1 MNVEPK
7 RLHRSTNESM
17 LFGVA
22 GGMAEY
28 FDIDPTLVRI
38 AWVVLAFA
46 SAGIA
51 LIAYLILAI
60 IMPKHALPHHA
71 PNPTAEVSAESSDP
85 EYEYDAPPAG
95 RRWSRGRTFLGGVL
109 IVLGVLFLLN
119 SLGALFWWRWDIF
132 WPVVIIAVGVAILAS
147 RMAGRDDG

>member
-1 MNVEPK
+1 MNVESK

-28 FDIDPTLVRI
+28 FDVDPTLVRI
-38 AWVVLAFA
+38 AWVVLTFA

-71 PNPTAEVSAESSDP
+71 RTSTDEVSTESSEP
-85 EYEYDAPPAG
+85 EYDVPPAG
-95 RRWSRGRTFLGGVL
+95 RRWSRGRTLLGGVL
-109 IVLGVLFLLN
+109 VVMGVLFLLN

>member
-1 MNVEPK
+1 MNVEHK

-28 FDIDPTLVRI
+28 FDVDPTLVRI
-38 AWVVLAFA
+38 AWVVLTFA

-60 IMPKHALPHHA
+60 IMPKHALPQHA
-71 PNPTAEVSAESSDP
+71 RTSTAEVSAESSEP
-85 EYEYDAPPAG
+85 EYDAPPAEQ
-95 RRWSRGRTFLGGVL
+95 RWGRGRTLLGGVL
-109 IVLGVLFLLN
+109 VVMGVLFLLN
-119 SLGALFWWRWDIF
+119 SLGALYWWRWDIF

>member
-7 RLHRSTNESM
+7 RLHRSTSESM

-28 FDIDPTLVRI
+28 FDVDPTLVRI
-38 AWVVLAFA
+38 AWVVLTFA

-60 IMPKHALPHHA
+60 IMPKHELREHA
-71 PNPTAEVSAESSDP
+71 PNPTAEASTESSGPD
-85 EYEYDAPPAG
+85 YDAPPAG
-95 RRWSRGRTFLGGVL
+95 RRWASGSILFGGVL
-109 IVLGVLFLLN
+109 IGIGVLFLLIN
-119 SLGALFWWRWDIF
+119 LGVLNWWRWDIF

-147 RMAGRDDG
+147 RLAGRDDG

>member
-1 MNVEPK
+1 MNVEHK

-28 FDIDPTLVRI
+28 FDVDPTLVRI
-38 AWVVLAFA
+38 AWVVLTFA

-60 IMPKHALPHHA
+60 IMPKHALPQHA
-71 PNPTAEVSAESSDP
+71 RTPTADVSTESSDP
-85 EYEYDAPPAG
+85 DYDAPPAG
-95 RRWSRGRTFLGGVL
+95 RRWSRGRTLLGGVL
-109 IVLGVLFLLN
+109 VVMGVLFLLN
-119 SLGALFWWRWDIF
+119 SLGALHWWRWDIF

-147 RMAGRDDG
+147 RLAGRDDG

>member
-1 MNVEPK
+1 MNVEPR

-28 FDIDPTLVRI
+28 FDVDPTLVRI
-38 AWVVLAFA
+38 AWVVLTFA

-60 IMPKHALPHHA
+60 IMPKHTLPHHV

-85 EYEYDAPPAG
+85 GYDAPPAG
-95 RRWSRGRTFLGGVL
+95 RRWSGKRTFLGGTL

-119 SLGALFWWRWDIF
+119 SLGALFWWRWEIF
-132 WPVVIIAVGVAILAS
+132 WPVVVIAVGVAILAS
-147 RMAGRDDG
+147 HLAGRDDG

>member
-7 RLHRSTNESM
+7 RLHRSASESM

-28 FDIDPTLVRI
+28 FDVDPKLVRI
-38 AWVVLAFA
+38 AWVVLTFA

-60 IMPKHALPHHA
+60 IMPKHALPRHA
-71 PNPTAEVSAESSDP
+71 RTPAAEVSTESSDP
-85 EYEYDAPPAG
+85 DYDSPPAG
-95 RRWSRGRTFLGGVL
+95 RRWASGSSLFGGVL
-109 IVLGVLFLLN
+109 IGIGVLFLLIN
-119 SLGALFWWRWDIF
+119 LGVLNWWRWDIF
-132 WPVVIIAVGVAILAS
+132 WPLIIIAVGVAILAS

>member
-28 FDIDPTLVRI
+28 FDVDPTLVRI
-38 AWVVLAFA
+38 AWVVLTFA

-60 IMPKHALPHHA
+60 IMPKHALPQHA
-71 PNPTAEVSAESSDP
+71 PTPNAEVSAESSDP
-85 EYEYDAPPAG
+85 EYDATPA
-95 RRWSRGRTFLGGVL
+95 RSRWGRGRTLLGGVL
-109 IVLGVLFLLN
+109 IAMGVLFLLN